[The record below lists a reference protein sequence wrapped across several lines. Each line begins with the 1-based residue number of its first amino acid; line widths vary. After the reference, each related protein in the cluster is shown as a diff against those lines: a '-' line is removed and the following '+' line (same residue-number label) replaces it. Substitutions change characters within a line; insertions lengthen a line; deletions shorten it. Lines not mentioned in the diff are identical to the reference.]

1 MKINE
6 FDLPAEIQKAQKKQE
21 ELKVLAN
28 KVKQMYA
35 KAMAEYDKA
44 EEKNAE
50 DFDATPMKAYASWF
64 QFMFK
69 TDVTKA
75 FPIPGI
81 TLNDN
86 NIKKLGKLITAYAS
100 QNYFLKPKTLF
111 AAADTFLKIVKA
123 IDPELV
129 DISNQIIGKYVSGEE
144 QKQKKPIPQ
153 DLQDIIA
160 KLSPEQKKQLTGL
173 LDKAGAKK

>member
-1 MKINE
+1 MRIDE
-6 FDLPAEIQKAQKKQE
+6 FDLPKEIQKAQKKQE

-35 KAMAEYDKA
+35 KAMAEYEKA
-44 EEKNAE
+44 EEQNAE
-50 DFDATPMKAYASWF
+50 EFDANPFQSYAKWF

-69 TDVTKA
+69 TDVNKA

-81 TLNDN
+81 TLGDN
-86 NIKKLGKLITAYAS
+86 NIKKMGKLLTAYAS
-100 QNYFLKPKTLF
+100 QNYFLKPKTPF

-129 DISNQIIGKYVSGEE
+129 SITDQIIGKYARGEE

-153 DLQDIIA
+153 DMQDIIA
-160 KLSPEQKKQLTGL
+160 KLTPDQKKQLTGL